1 MLRLGSHG
9 ADVTARTK
17 GEVSME
23 RVETK
28 KVWEEPKLFVHG
40 NVEQITQARDDHKGL
55 GTSDGLLFG
64 VILPSVVTR
73 RIS

>member
-1 MLRLGSHG
+1 
-9 ADVTARTK
+9 
-17 GEVSME
+17 ME